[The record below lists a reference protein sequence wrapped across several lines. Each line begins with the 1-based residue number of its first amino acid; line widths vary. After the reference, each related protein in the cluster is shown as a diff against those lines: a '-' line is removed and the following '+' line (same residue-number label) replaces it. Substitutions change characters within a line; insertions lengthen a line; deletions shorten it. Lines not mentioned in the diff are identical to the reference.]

1 MKRMKEI
8 HRLFFKAM
16 DITAMNTGVH
26 VVFFWNLLYDA
37 ENPKLV
43 ICDKLEGWNQEEVGG
58 WFRKEGSYVYLWLIQ
73 VDVWQKPSQYCKV
86 IILWLKIKIRTS

>member
-26 VVFFWNLLYDA
+26 VFFFWNLLYDA
-37 ENPKLV
+37 ENPNLV
-43 ICDKLEGWNQEEVGG
+43 ICDKVEGWNRQGGGRVVQEGG
-58 WFRKEGSYVYLWLIQ
+58 FICVSMADSG
-73 VDVWQKPSQYCKV
+73 
-86 IILWLKIKIRTS
+86 